1 MFSPSDFFV
10 ATPQISSEEHSWYLC
25 ILQNLQRLVFNLFS
39 EVLVFLSSP
48 ESQFPSSSSGSAH
61 LKGLHNLLQ
70 FHPGSPSLGSPH
82 PALCLYR
89 EWQNIPHQ
97 GTSSALQVAL
107 VALFRRKIHQWQLPA
122 SPTEDFIHQL
132 QLAHFQDDRLCG
144 TTIL

>member
-10 ATPQISSEEHSWYLC
+10 ATPQISSEEHSWYLR

-70 FHPGSPSLGSPH
+70 FQPGSPSLGSPH

-132 QLAHFQDDRLCG
+132 QLAHFQDVRLCG